1 MKQGSNS
8 RRPRGRNNNKRQ
20 SRNSNFDSSG
30 PEGRVRGN
38 ARQVYEKYLT
48 MAGDASMTGDRIA
61 SENYYQHA
69 EHYFRIVNAQ
79 AATEA
84 EKDGQKDGQK
94 ENNNNR
100 NRRNN
105 TVNNN
110 NNRPQQQGDGDDRQ
124 AADADSQPFQGQ
136 GEQPA
141 TPEPAPTQEPEKT
154 TEQLIVE
161 EISSDS
167 EAAELNTETE
177 TKDSEIPDSEKATA

>member
-30 PEGRVRGN
+30 PEGQVRGN

-48 MAGDASMTGDRIA
+48 MAGDASMSGDRIA

-69 EHYFRIVNAQ
+69 EHYYRIVNAQ
-79 AATEA
+79 AATET
-84 EKDGQKDGQK
+84 EKDGQK

-110 NNRPQQQGDGDDRQ
+110 NNRPQQQGNGGDRQ
-124 AADADSQPFQGQ
+124 AADADSQPVHGED
-136 GEQPA
+136 EQPA
-141 TPEPAPTQEPEKT
+141 TLEPAPTEEPEKT

-167 EAAELNTETE
+167 AAVESNTETE
-177 TKDSEIPDSEKATA
+177 TKDSENPDSEKATA